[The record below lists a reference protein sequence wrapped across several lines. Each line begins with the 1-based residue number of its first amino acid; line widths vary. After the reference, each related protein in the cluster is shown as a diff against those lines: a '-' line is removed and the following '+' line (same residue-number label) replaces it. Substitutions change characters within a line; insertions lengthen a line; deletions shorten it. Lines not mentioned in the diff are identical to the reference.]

1 MNNVFE
7 NSISDVLVKPIDAAM
22 VPKSN
27 NVDSRTFS
35 RLLDDDKV
43 VASYKMYWLF
53 GILEEVSL
61 GNTEIEFSRIVARM
75 IVAAWYPIMQY
86 KLSFGVFDNLKRP
99 VNYVA
104 LKYGFTS
111 NCDESELLKFLC
123 ESEDKELKKMMRDLS
138 SDTKI

>member
-1 MNNVFE
+1 MNNVLE
-7 NSISDVLVKPIDAAM
+7 NSISDVLVKQIDSAM

-27 NVDSRTFS
+27 KVDSRTFS

-43 VASYKMYWLF
+43 VASYKMYWLL
-53 GILEEVSL
+53 GILEEVTL
-61 GNTEIEFSRIVARM
+61 GNTEIEFNRIVTRM

-86 KLSFGVFDNLKRP
+86 KLSFGAFDNLKRP
-99 VNYVA
+99 INYVA
-104 LKYGFTS
+104 LKYGFAS
-111 NCDESELLKFLC
+111 NCDESELLRFLC

>member
-53 GILEEVSL
+53 GILEEVTL
-61 GNTEIEFSRIVARM
+61 GNTEIEFNKIVARM

-86 KLSFGVFDNLKRP
+86 KLSFGVFENLQKP
-99 VNYVA
+99 INYVA
-104 LKYGFTS
+104 LKYRFAS
-111 NCDESELLKFLC
+111 NCNESELLKFLC
-123 ESEDKELKKMMRDLS
+123 ESEDKELKKNDEEFNLYGS
-138 SDTKI
+138 L